1 MTSDQVVRA
10 VIATLE
16 ELAVPYMLVGS
27 FSSNF
32 YGIPRST
39 KDADFVVALGDTTIR
54 TVADRLGP
62 GFALDPQMS
71 FETVTGTYRYIL
83 TAVGLAFTIEIFQLS
98 DDPHDQERFR
108 RRTRVSTPQGD
119 AYLPTAEDVVVTK
132 LRWSRLG
139 KRTKDIDDVRSVLGV
154 QGSRLD
160 WDYVHLWCDE
170 HGTRQHLDDVRR
182 SVPRT

>member
-1 MTSDQVVRA
+1 MSDQAVRA
-10 VIATLE
+10 VITVLE

-39 KDADFVVALGDTTIR
+39 KDADFVVALGDTPIR
-54 TVADRLGP
+54 AVAERLGP
-62 GFALDPQMS
+62 DFHLDPHMS
-71 FETVTGTYRYIL
+71 FETVTGTFRYIL
-83 TAVGLAFTIEIFQLS
+83 TAVGLAFTIEFFQRS

-108 RRTRVSTPQGD
+108 RRTRVSTPQGE

-160 WDYVHLWCDE
+160 WDYVHRWCDE
-170 HGTRQHLDDVRR
+170 HGTRQLLDDVRR
-182 SVPRT
+182 SLPPT